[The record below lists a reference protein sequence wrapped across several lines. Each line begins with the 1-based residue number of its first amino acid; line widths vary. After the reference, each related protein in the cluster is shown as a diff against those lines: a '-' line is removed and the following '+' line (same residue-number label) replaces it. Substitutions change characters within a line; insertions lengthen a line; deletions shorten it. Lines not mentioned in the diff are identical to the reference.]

1 MKNKKIVSLAALFIA
16 SLATAHAQTLT
27 GWTFDN
33 DGVGANASPAPS
45 TGFGTAT
52 ALGMSNSFNNTN
64 SISNPDILASAGSST
79 SSLPDAWR
87 IRGAGA
93 VPSAGN
99 GWSSQAAIGT
109 QGAEFDVNTLGFN
122 NIKITFDVDTTAQA
136 ERNLELEYTL
146 DGTTWLNATL
156 TSGGTLGTLENNST
170 SGNTVIGSYVEL
182 GSGWNNQITADL
194 TDVTGANND
203 ADFGIRIVD
212 ASTGADDVNVSGAAY
227 NNSSGNWR
235 VDNVDVDAV
244 PEPSALALAG
254 LGLTGLFI
262 FRKRSVKA

>member
-16 SLATAHAQTLT
+16 SLATAQAQTIT
-27 GWTFDN
+27 DWTFDN
-33 DGVGANASPAPS
+33 DAVGVNSSPAPS

-64 SISNPDILASAGSST
+64 SISTPDILSSAGSST
-79 SSLPDAWR
+79 GGPNAWR

-93 VPSAGN
+93 APSAGN

-109 QGAEFDVNTLGFN
+109 QGAEFDVSTLGFN

-146 DGTTWLNATL
+146 NGTTWLNATL
-156 TSGGTLGTLENNST
+156 TSAGSLGTLENNTT
-170 SGNTVIGSYVEL
+170 SANTVTGSFVEL

-194 TDVTGANND
+194 TDITGAND
-203 ADFGIRIVD
+203 DMDFGIRIVN
-212 ASTGADDVNVSGAAY
+212 ASTGADDVNVGGTAY

-235 VDNVDVDAV
+235 VDNVDVEAV
-244 PEPSALALAG
+244 PEPSVLALAG

-262 FRKRSVKA
+262 FRQRSVKA